1 MTEVKMKT
9 KKDNSDNTDD
19 ILQTYFSQIKTI
31 PLLTFEEE
39 LELSRRIQQNGD
51 EAARRRLIEANL
63 RLVVKIAR
71 AYLAPDISLLDI
83 IQEGNMGLIRAVEK
97 YDHVRNIKFSTYAGW
112 WIRQAISRFLT
123 NKRRVI
129 RLPNRKEEILR
140 KIQWAHHS
148 LSQTLARQPRTE
160 EIAEEIGIPLEEV
173 EFILNITSGFISF
186 EMDIGSEENTAVMD
200 VHEDYTYSPD
210 KALMRQASRDATM
223 RVLNHLKDRE
233 KRILVYRY
241 QLNGGERCTLKK
253 IGDKM
258 GISPETVRQIEI
270 KALKK
275 IRGEAEELRAYVV

>member
-19 ILQTYFSQIKTI
+19 ILQTYFTQIKAI
-31 PLLTFEEE
+31 SLLTFEEE
-39 LELSRRIQQNGD
+39 LELSRRIQQHGD

-83 IQEGNMGLIRAVEK
+83 IQEGNLGLIRAVEK

-112 WIRQAISRFLT
+112 WIRQAISRFLI

-140 KIQWAHHS
+140 RIQWANHS

-160 EIAEEIGIPLEEV
+160 EIAEEIDIPVEEV

-186 EMDIGSEENTAVMD
+186 EMDIGSEENSAVMD

-270 KALKK
+270 KALQK
-275 IRGEAEELRAYVV
+275 IRGEAEELKAYVV